1 MDFRFDDE
9 ENNLL
14 EHARATFRRRLVP
27 ERLLSGESTSAAWE
41 LVAADGWLDVG
52 RIHDDGTPA
61 LPLPVIAGIGRE
73 AGRVLAG
80 DSYVT
85 NTILLTAEHDS
96 LPPGFLIADGR
107 GDSAVS
113 EVDCR
118 GTPWC
123 FGVEPGMTGYRI
135 SASGALLASASEN
148 WDFTPAGRLNLGVGT
163 VIPFHESEVGRVVI
177 DARSI
182 QRAKVVHAA
191 TLVGLGERVL
201 DLAVDYATQRL
212 QFGRAIGSFQGV
224 KHPLADAAVA
234 LEIAWNSVLYASL
247 RTGTVSVAT
256 AQLQAKRAV
265 DLSTRTATQALGGI
279 AMTWEYP
286 AHIFLKSAMSGRY
299 RFGTPDAHAQTVAT
313 SLIALEEA
321 A

>member
-1 MDFRFDDE
+1 MDFRFDDD
-9 ENNLL
+9 ENNIL
-14 EHARATFRRRLVP
+14 EQAGATFRRRLIP
-27 ERLLSGESTSAAWE
+27 ERLLGGESTSEDWK

-52 RIHDDGTPA
+52 RIQDDGTAA

-80 DSYVT
+80 DAYVT
-85 NTILLTAEHDS
+85 NTMLMVPQHDS

-107 GDSAVS
+107 SDSAVAN
-113 EVDCR
+113 DDR
-118 GTPWC
+118 QGTLWC
-123 FGVEPGMTGYRI
+123 FGVEPGMIGYRV
-135 SASGALLASASEN
+135 SESGVVLASAPEN
-148 WDFTPAGRLNLGVGT
+148 WHFTPAGRLNLGVGT
-163 VIPFHESEVGRVVI
+163 VIPANESEVGHVVI
-177 DARSI
+177 DTRSI
-182 QRAKVVHAA
+182 QRTKVVHAA
-191 TLVGLGERVL
+191 TLVGLGERAL
-201 DLAVDYATQRL
+201 DLAVEYATQRL

-247 RTGTVSVAT
+247 RTDTVSVAT

-279 AMTWEYP
+279 AMTWEHP
-286 AHIFLKSAMSGRY
+286 AHMFLKSAMSGRY